1 MTLEVK
7 HRYCFLMICLPLAI
21 ITTPNSRR
29 SEPLLESL
37 RSDSRFIVTQIPAT
51 MGQEMKNPLES
62 TIREEV
68 SNYGR
73 CLTQNER
80 ACAVSHTKARKLIH
94 ESDLGGIIL
103 EDDARITD
111 LDNLYS
117 LSLSFL
123 QKNAGKRNVL
133 SLVSYFPNNPKPQS
147 QTKKKKFFR
156 LLSSAPLAVG
166 AAITPLAAGQLID
179 NFSKGSL
186 VADWPNSKCV
196 FYILEVGVI
205 NHGDLETESIIGDEA
220 SRVERNHIEYL
231 SYKIFARILKVDTLR
246 ISNIQS

>member
-1 MTLEVK
+1 M
-7 HRYCFLMICLPLAI
+7 
-21 ITTPNSRR
+21 
-29 SEPLLESL
+29 
-37 RSDSRFIVTQIPAT
+37 SDSRFVVTQIPAT
-51 MGQEMKNPLES
+51 MGYEMKNPLES
-62 TIREEV
+62 TLREEV

-94 ESDLGGIIL
+94 ESTLGGIIL

-111 LDNLYS
+111 LDKLYS

-123 QKNAGKRNVL
+123 QQSVGKRRVL
-133 SLVSYFPNNPKPQS
+133 SLVSYFPNSPKTQS
-147 QTKKKKFFR
+147 QTRKKRFFR

-179 NFSKGSL
+179 NFAKGSL

-196 FYILEVGVI
+196 FYILEAGVI
-205 NHGDLETESIIGDEA
+205 IHGDVETESIIGDVG
-220 SRVERNHIEYL
+220 SRIEGNDFEYF
-231 SYKIFARILKVDTLR
+231 SYKIFARIFRRLSQKVDTLL